1 MTLSHPRDGS
11 TVTVMAYA
19 PPPQASQLVEGVA
32 RAAFIAQITAD
43 ETGGADFTPL
53 KGDDLT
59 DGPKTYTLTDASPIY
74 DGATLIGW
82 TLVSAGG
89 Q

>member
-11 TVTVMAYA
+11 SVIVIASG
-19 PPPQASQLVEGVA
+19 PPPQSSQLVEGVA
-32 RAAFIAQITAD
+32 RAPFIAQITAD
-43 ETGGADFTPL
+43 ETGAAGFTPK
-53 KGDDLT
+53 KGDSLT
-59 DGPKTYTLTDASPIY
+59 DGPKTYTLTDASPVY
-74 DGATLIGW
+74 DSAALVGW